1 MWDIVRT
8 APISV
13 LLVITTVFLV
23 IGIARTASISIVANG
38 QKLPADIFLFLKK
51 ILKGYVHI
59 LLFFIEFLTYPVI
72 FLSYFILLCVPNF
85 FYPKLPYPI
94 EDEILSTTT
103 WVIFTRRK
111 HIKQQICLK
120 PWQFNNEMVC
130 NPKLVKRR
138 MEYLLEGLEFNRRF
152 APGVYLG
159 VAPVEPSKKPK
170 KILRRKL
177 IKQPDESKLKNGVD
191 YALVMRRLE
200 DMYRLDQQIY
210 NQKFVKIADMQFLA
224 KEVARMHKRLDN
236 SPEDRGTL
244 ATISSKLE
252 INRQLFEECLS
263 QLTQDQSYIEKHL
276 WISSLM
282 VRAYETYRELFQQR
296 YVEHHIKRCHGDL
309 KTTNLWIE
317 PERYGFFGLKKHPQ
331 RLIALDCVDFN
342 PNFCHIDTLSD
353 IAMLTIDLEMYISN
367 WFKMYSNRQ
376 EGEELELAQYFLAYY
391 LREMQE
397 DNGKWNPLL
406 EYYMTEKSM
415 ICAYVST
422 LYDERPVAGE
432 RYLKV
437 ALTHAE
443 KLQNLLDDREL
454 EYTST
459 SRQAAIGATRSL

>member
-1 MWDIVRT
+1 LISQRSFRADSQQGQQKPRT
-8 APISV
+8 GKFKGLRKMLSAWVLMRHFYRSV
-13 LLVITTVFLV
+13 YRLLRSSFLFFNKFLV
-23 IGIARTASISIVANG
+23 N
-38 QKLPADIFLFLKK
+38 
-51 ILKGYVHI
+51 
-59 LLFFIEFLTYPVI
+59 LLRIIPG
-72 FLSYFILLCVPNF
+72 S
-85 FYPKLPYPI
+85 FYPKLQFPI

-120 PWQFNNEMVC
+120 LWQLNNEMVC

-177 IKQPDESKLKNGVD
+177 ITQPDESKLKNGAD
-191 YALVMRRLE
+191 YALVMRRL
-200 DMYRLDQQIY
+200 DDVYRLDQQIY
-210 NQKFVKIADMQFLA
+210 NQKFGKRADMELLV
-224 KEVARMHKRLDN
+224 KEVARMHKRLGN
-236 SPEDRGTL
+236 SPEDKGTP

-282 VRAYETYRELFQQR
+282 VRAYKTYRELFQQR

-317 PERYGFFGLKKHPQ
+317 PEKYSFFGLKKHPQ

-342 PNFCHIDTLSD
+342 PDFCHIDTLSD
-353 IAMLTIDLEMYISN
+353 VAMLTIDLEMHISN
-367 WFKMYSNRQ
+367 WFKMSSNRQ
-376 EGEELELAQYFLAYY
+376 EGEELELAQYFLTSY

-397 DNGKWNPLL
+397 DNEKWNSLL

-415 ICAYVST
+415 VCAYVSI
-422 LYDERPVAGE
+422 LCDERPVAGE

-437 ALTHAE
+437 ALAHAE
-443 KLQNLLDDREL
+443 KLQKLLDDTES
-454 EYTST
+454 EYTSS
-459 SRQAAIGATRSL
+459 SRQAAIGAR